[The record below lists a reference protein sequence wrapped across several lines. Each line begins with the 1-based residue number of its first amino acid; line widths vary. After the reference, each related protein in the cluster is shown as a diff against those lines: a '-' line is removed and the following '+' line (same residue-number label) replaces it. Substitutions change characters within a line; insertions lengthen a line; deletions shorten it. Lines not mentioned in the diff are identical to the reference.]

1 MEDRANRRRR
11 DAAHA
16 ASAPRGRHA
25 RRGGQGG
32 LARVRSAD
40 RSGPLPGR
48 VRPWGLHQRSTD
60 RLFVVSG
67 LVSIVVFDGRT
78 ASPTFGAINEFKVSD
93 RNPTLLVIPPD
104 LYHGWK
110 NIGTSEAFVINMPTV
125 QYDYENPDALDLPYD
140 APAAAEIV
148 PYRW

>member
-1 MEDRANRRRR
+1 M
-11 DAAHA
+11 
-16 ASAPRGRHA
+16 
-25 RRGGQGG
+25 
-32 LARVRSAD
+32 
-40 RSGPLPGR
+40 
-48 VRPWGLHQRSTD
+48 
-60 RLFVVSG
+60 
-67 LVSIVVFDGRT
+67 SIVVFDGRT

-148 PYRW
+148 PPLRVTLGAFIVTPDAIASVAPLATVTALDATALGLATSSVPAETVVEPE